1 MKTFSYLLT
10 VILLVTAFSTADDAL
25 AQMRDA
31 RTSPLDW
38 TGNVVKD
45 PAAENSNKLFGL
57 VNFQMNHSYEM
68 TMTSAGGQTFNQ
80 NFYTNTMHLM
90 FNERLTGRLD
100 VSMAHSMFG
109 NMPGF
114 DNGPRVFVRNAE
126 LNYKFSE
133 NSRLHVSFS
142 QMPYGYGYNNM
153 YNRNFM
159 NPYYSPYGRSNRY
172 HYDPFGF

>member
-1 MKTFSYLLT
+1 MRTFSYLLAA
-10 VILLVTAFSTADDAL
+10 ILLVTAFSTTDDAL
-25 AQMRDA
+25 AQMRDS
-31 RTSPLDW
+31 RVSPLDW
-38 TGNVVKD
+38 TGNVVNNPTSGD
-45 PAAENSNKLFGL
+45 NKLFGM

-68 TMTSAGGQTFNQ
+68 TMTNAGGQTFNQ
-80 NFYTNTMHLM
+80 NFYTNTMHLL

-109 NMPGF
+109 EMAGF
-114 DNGPRVFVRNAE
+114 DNSPRVFVRNAE

-133 NSRLHVSFS
+133 NTRLHISFS

-159 NPYYSPYGRSNRY
+159 NPYYSPYGRSNRFY
-172 HYDPFGF
+172 HDPFGF